1 MLFITWP
8 SVLTVKKNT
17 THTDMVLYH
26 CIVNNRLQCVIN
38 GHQSFFSFYSYYSYY
53 YYSVACLSCNSTV
66 FTVISY
72 YQVISSSLVC
82 DKSH

>member
-26 CIVNNRLQCVIN
+26 CIVNNRLQCIIN
-38 GHQSFFSFYSYYSYY
+38 GHQSFFPFYSYI
-53 YYSVACLSCNSTV
+53 L
-66 FTVISY
+66 Y
-72 YQVISSSLVC
+72 YQGYQDSSFSYFFISC
-82 DKSH
+82 M